1 MNRFFKKLWVKIRL
15 LFNPANVKVQGEC
28 NQCGV
33 CCRNMILVDGKKI
46 VQSEKEFERLKA
58 RFPDIYGFFRFK
70 SRNSDGD
77 LVFEC
82 SQLNTDN
89 TCSLYNS
96 TARPRRCAAY
106 PTKAMFKRGGKLFKE
121 CGYYVT
127 PAVSFKEILDT
138 EIES

>member
-1 MNRFFKKLWVKIRL
+1 MRL

-28 NQCGV
+28 KQCST
-33 CCRNMILVDGKKI
+33 CCKNMTLVDGKKI
-46 VQSEKEFERLKA
+46 IQSEEEFKRLKV
-58 RFPDIYGFFRFK
+58 RYPNIYGIFRLK

-77 LVFEC
+77 LIFEC
-82 SQLNTDN
+82 TKLNPDN
-89 TCSLYNS
+89 TCSFNNS
-96 TARPRRCAAY
+96 KERPLMCAAY

-127 PAVSFKEILDT
+127 SAVSFQEILDS